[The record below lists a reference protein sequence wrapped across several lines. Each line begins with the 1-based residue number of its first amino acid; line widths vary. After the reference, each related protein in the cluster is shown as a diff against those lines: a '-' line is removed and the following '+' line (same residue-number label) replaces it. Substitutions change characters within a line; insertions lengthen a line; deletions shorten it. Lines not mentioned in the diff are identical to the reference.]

1 MLDKFRPSPW
11 RRVLAAL
18 AAAMAAGGAAAAA
31 PRDFAHIVVIYQENH
46 SFDNLFGLWGKVGG
60 RAVDGLDSAPRQRTL
75 QARQDGT
82 PYRCLLQN
90 DVNLASPPLAAECL
104 DGAGA
109 AGFGSHFRNAPFRI
123 DDFIGPAATT
133 CPDAGLAP
141 PDGIARGSGAPGG
154 CTRDLVHRFYQEQYQ
169 IHGGRQDR
177 YVTGS
182 DAAGLAMGYYDTK
195 RLPIHAYLHA
205 SGAPAYVIAERFFQ
219 AAFGGS
225 FLNHQWLIAAH
236 TPVFEGAANDGGGS
250 DLHTLVDA
258 NGMPANT
265 PLYASPLG
273 RAVAD
278 APLAASCT
286 PPADRPATPPGAV
299 CGDYAVNTIQPA
311 YPPYAPGTPEARRLP
326 PQTAATIGEALSL
339 AGIDWAWYS
348 GGWSNA
354 AGNVDA
360 PGWSNGAGG
369 AAGCTD
375 PNRHATAAWPYC
387 PDRSFQ
393 FHHQPFNYFAAY
405 APGTA
410 ARAAHLRDE
419 TEFIAAAREGRLKT
433 VSFVKPLGMDNE
445 HPGYA
450 SEQRGN
456 AHLVELLRAI
466 DAGPQA
472 GRTLVIVAYDEFGGA
487 WDHVPPPGQGGT
499 PGPHDEFGPGSRIP
513 VLLISRR
520 FKRSAVDHESHD
532 TTAILATIEHRFHLP
547 ALSRRDAAVKDL
559 WGAVQAATR

>member
-1 MLDKFRPSPW
+1 
-11 RRVLAAL
+11 
-18 AAAMAAGGAAAAA
+18 MA
-31 PRDFAHIVVIYQENH
+31 
-46 SFDNLFGLWGKVGG
+46 
-60 RAVDGLDSAPRQRTL
+60 
-75 QARQDGT
+75 
-82 PYRCLLQN
+82 
-90 DVNLASPPLAAECL
+90 
-104 DGAGA
+104 
-109 AGFGSHFRNAPFRI
+109 
-123 DDFIGPAATT
+123 
-133 CPDAGLAP
+133 AGLAP

-219 AAFGGS
+219 AAFGG
-225 FLNHQWLIAAH
+225 
-236 TPVFEGAANDGGGS
+236 
-250 DLHTLVDA
+250 
-258 NGMPANT
+258 
-265 PLYASPLG
+265 
-273 RAVAD
+273 
-278 APLAASCT
+278 
-286 PPADRPATPPGAV
+286 
-299 CGDYAVNTIQPA
+299 
-311 YPPYAPGTPEARRLP
+311 RRLP